1 MSRIKIK
8 INIPRWL
15 LDAAIVFFIACLIT
29 ASLYF
34 IFEKKYQNKIYPGV
48 WIGEINLGGKTVEQA
63 KSLINEEINNINRSG
78 ITFYYEKNKVPIMP
92 TIISTESDFAY
103 QIINFDSEKSVDQ
116 AYNLGRDKAFFSNLK
131 NKING
136 LICKRIINLSFSMN
150 ETEIQNILKENFST
164 FEIPAED
171 AKLVLNE
178 QNNNFTPLNKSF
190 DEING
195 NESAVVGDLKPPTN
209 DTYLTGFMV
218 SEEKLGKIMDYKK
231 AIKLLGINLL
241 KLNSSPI
248 QLSTETDY
256 PEIYKKDCLNIEAKA
271 KNILSLAPITLIFED
286 NKWEVDKEQL
296 AQWLSL
302 KIKSEAKNQDL
313 VNIGLNK
320 NIVEQF
326 LKEKIAPDI
335 DQEPINAKFEIKDG
349 RVAEF
354 QASRDGIKLKIEDS
368 FEKINYKLTNYSFD
382 ETKENKIELVVKDLK
397 SSVNTNDVN
406 SLGINEIIGIG
417 ESIFAGS
424 PQNRRHNIK
433 TGADSLNGI
442 LIKPDEEFSINSAL
456 GEIDAES
463 GYLPELVIKGNK
475 TIPEYGGGLC
485 QIGTTIFRAAL
496 SSGLPITQRR
506 SHSYRVSYYEP
517 AGTDATIYSPWPD
530 MRFINDTGSHILIQS
545 RIEGDNLYF
554 DFWGTKDGRVV
565 EKTEPTIY
573 NIVKP
578 GPTKYIETL
587 DLPVGKEK
595 CTERAHNGA
604 DAYFDYKV
612 TYAGGEVKEE
622 KISSHY
628 IPWQEVCLI
637 GVEKLSEEDEA
648 TGDGEQTTEET
659 EDENNE
665 AEKETEE

>member
-15 LDAAIVFFIACLIT
+15 LDATIVFFIACLIT

-34 IFEKKYQNKIYPGV
+34 VFEKKYQDKIYPGV

-78 ITFYYEKNKVPIMP
+78 ITFYYEKNKAPIMP

-116 AYNLGRDKAFFSNLK
+116 AYNLGRDKDFFSNLN
-131 NKING
+131 NKINC
-136 LICKRIINLSFSMN
+136 LIRKRAISLSFSMN
-150 ETEIQNILKENFST
+150 EEEIKKILIENFSE
-164 FEIPAED
+164 FEIPAEN
-171 AKLVLNE
+171 AKLILKE
-178 QNNNFTPLNKSF
+178 QNNQFF
-190 DEING
+190 VNG
-195 NESAVVGDLKPPTN
+195 ET
-209 DTYLTGFMV
+209 
-218 SEEKLGKIMDYKK
+218 LGKIINYEK
-231 AIKLLGINLL
+231 ALELLKINLS

-417 ESIFAGS
+417 ESNFSGS

-433 TGADSLNGI
+433 TGADSLNGA

-637 GVEKLSEEDEA
+637 GVEKLSEEEKIN
-648 TGDGEQTTEET
+648 GDEQTTGTNNEDNKTEEET
-659 EDENNE
+659 EE
-665 AEKETEE
+665 